1 MSSKARQKKEATVLE
16 ALVPVVLTVGIL
28 MYTILVLGGDVH
40 IPLVLGSIIT
50 ALIAVYRLGFT
61 WGEIEIPV

>member
-28 MYTILVLGGDVH
+28 MYTILVLGETCTF
-40 IPLVLGSIIT
+40 L
-50 ALIAVYRLGFT
+50 
-61 WGEIEIPV
+61 